1 MLKRLALSA
10 LAAGLVY
17 GSAGASDIGSDL
29 QLQFNNMV
37 NVTHPGAYQTASR
50 GMLDG
55 GSVYLRTPDMTIH
68 PITFQPPTINAGCH
82 GLDLRGGS
90 ISFISA
96 QQFIDALRSIA
107 SAAPSYA
114 FSQALAGM
122 CPQCFQIIKD
132 LQNDMQMANGW
143 ALNSC
148 RAAEAIVDKGSNEL
162 FGTGLQNYVHQEIY
176 GGGQADASNNGASSD
191 YFSGILDST
200 QSVMNSVNNVFQF
213 LNGQGA
219 RSTGST
225 GNSTY
230 RLISQTQPTFDLG
243 SFDPQFANYV
253 MSMIG
258 TYVVTPIAGQSTPTT
273 TDVPPS
279 IGLEQL
285 VDGANNV
292 VVFNCGAFADSQDT
306 DPEHAD
312 ANLSQDCLNADGT
325 PITTTANIEG
335 LYDRI
340 LPFLT
345 SDTTSLFSPQD
356 AVDMPGIVEIWAYGA
371 GTPTTQQQQIVSAL
385 PGNMGGAL
393 QRLAKTN
400 PGGAKVFAQDVAR
413 AMAIYAAY
421 MYARQTMQDM
431 LAADGVA
438 MTPIAKQAGDKV
450 RKALDRL
457 EADHMAMLTQNSVT
471 QVLGQEYN
479 ALYSLR
485 DPTRIRPFA
494 TSGGAA
500 QGASHN

>member
-1 MLKRLALSA
+1 
-10 LAAGLVY
+10 
-17 GSAGASDIGSDL
+17 
-29 QLQFNNMV
+29 
-37 NVTHPGAYQTASR
+37 
-50 GMLDG
+50 
-55 GSVYLRTPDMTIH
+55 
-68 PITFQPPTINAGCH
+68 
-82 GLDLRGGS
+82 
-90 ISFISA
+90 
-96 QQFIDALRSIA
+96 
-107 SAAPSYA
+107 
-114 FSQALAGM
+114 
-122 CPQCFQIIKD
+122 
-132 LQNDMQMANGW
+132 
-143 ALNSC
+143 
-148 RAAEAIVDKGSNEL
+148 
-162 FGTGLQNYVHQEIY
+162 
-176 GGGQADASNNGASSD
+176 
-191 YFSGILDST
+191 
-200 QSVMNSVNNVFQF
+200 
-213 LNGQGA
+213 
-219 RSTGST
+219 
-225 GNSTY
+225 
-230 RLISQTQPTFDLG
+230 
-243 SFDPQFANYV
+243 NYV

-306 DPEHAD
+306 DHDPRQHR
-312 ANLSQDCLNADGT
+312 GT
-325 PITTTANIEG
+325 
-335 LYDRI
+335 LRRI